1 MPTLIKATADGWQV
15 DAQAEPV
22 TWQAVDEWQAGQA
35 LLLSADAEPAAEFTS
50 ASAIAIEFPAFN
62 DGRALSLAV
71 LLRTRLG
78 YQGELRAIGAIH
90 EDILHYMA
98 RCGFDTIEIPDDR
111 DVQIC
116 LDLMTPYSALYQGS
130 VQQPEPSFR
139 RMQRG

>member
-1 MPTLIKATADGWQV
+1 MPTLIKSSAEGWQV

-22 TWQAVDEWQAGQA
+22 DWQVSENWQSGQA
-35 LLLSADAEPAAEFTS
+35 LLLSADAEPDAEFTS
-50 ASAIAIEFPAFN
+50 ANGIAIEFPAFN

-78 YQGELRAIGAIH
+78 YQGELRAVGAVH

-98 RCGFDTIEIPDDR
+98 RCGFDAIEIPDDR
-111 DVQIC
+111 DVQ
-116 LDLMTPYSALYQGS
+116 LSLELMTPYSALYQGS